1 MRCTF
6 PYLHA
11 VTDMGARALPAWLR
25 PPHGY
30 VVYEPVIGC
39 LLAIPWAWLAP
50 VSAVAGIRR
59 AWALARGRGDAD
71 AAAVAVT
78 WLAVATSLAAVASFI
93 VPLTLFWATMR
104 FLGDMT
110 PALTLAGTLGW
121 WLCWARFRERA
132 SRRRLVVSAAVVL
145 ALATVAVG
153 VALGFAGQYQH
164 FREHNPA
171 LLDRLEK
178 RLSFC

>member
-1 MRCTF
+1 M
-6 PYLHA
+6 
-11 VTDMGARALPAWLR
+11 
-25 PPHGY
+25 
-30 VVYEPVIGC
+30 
-39 LLAIPWAWLAP
+39 
-50 VSAVAGIRR
+50 
-59 AWALARGRGDAD
+59 
-71 AAAVAVT
+71 
-78 WLAVATSLAAVASFI
+78 
-93 VPLTLFWATMR
+93 PLTLFWATMR

-132 SRRRLVVSAAVVL
+132 SRRRLVASAAVVL

-153 VALGFAGQYQH
+153 VALGFAGQYKH
-164 FREHNPA
+164 FRQHNPA